1 MTPPFRKVLIANRGE
16 IAVRIARTLQRLG
29 VASATTCHNLD
40 AHSPAA
46 RAADEVLPLEGAD
59 PIAAYLDVEQ
69 IIHGAR
75 RLGAEAIHPGYG
87 FLSENAAFA
96 RRCAE
101 AGITFVGP
109 PAAAIDAM
117 GDKVESKRIAEQAGV
132 SVIPGFNGV
141 VESAEHAVAVAE
153 DIGYPVRN
161 AASSFCT
168 HTSRR
173 WRAGGASPLP
183 HKSTPS
189 PRPL

>member
-1 MTPPFRKVLIANRGE
+1 M
-16 IAVRIARTLQRLG
+16 
-29 VASATTCHNLD
+29 
-40 AHSPAA
+40 
-46 RAADEVLPLEGAD
+46 
-59 PIAAYLDVEQ
+59 
-69 IIHGAR
+69 
-75 RLGAEAIHPGYG
+75 
-87 FLSENAAFA
+87 
-96 RRCAE
+96 
-101 AGITFVGP
+101 GP

-117 GDKVESKRIAEQAGV
+117 GDKVESKRIAEAAGV

-183 HKSTPS
+183 HKITPS